1 MRERILKTLK
11 AYLQINKDVLSQEEI
26 ENIEKQI
33 ETVNKTVNV
42 NVIKEK
48 ELVNKNGKKFHIVEV
63 KPEIIFI
70 LDENNNFVESYCG
83 TIDEDE
89 DNLMLLNRI

>member
-1 MRERILKTLK
+1 M
-11 AYLQINKDVLSQEEI
+11 
-26 ENIEKQI
+26 
-33 ETVNKTVNV
+33 NKTINI

-48 ELVNKNGKKFHIVEV
+48 ELINKNGNKFFIVEV

-70 LDENNNFVESYCG
+70 LDENNNFIDSYCG

-89 DNLMLLNRI
+89 DNLRVINER

>member
-1 MRERILKTLK
+1 M
-11 AYLQINKDVLSQEEI
+11 S
-26 ENIEKQI
+26 
-33 ETVNKTVNV
+33 KTVNV

-48 ELVNKNGKKFHIVEV
+48 ELINNKGKKFYIVEV

-70 LDENNNFVESYCG
+70 LDENNNFVDSYCG

-89 DNLMLLNRI
+89 DNLLVINAR